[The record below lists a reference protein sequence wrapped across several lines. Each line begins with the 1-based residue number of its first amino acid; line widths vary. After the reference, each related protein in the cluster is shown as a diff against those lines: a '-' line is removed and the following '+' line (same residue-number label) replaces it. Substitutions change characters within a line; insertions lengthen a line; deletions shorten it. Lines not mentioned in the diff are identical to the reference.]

1 MYFLWIMAMFYFRKS
16 TFIGLHT
23 AMHYLK
29 KSMYSTVLVR
39 DDGLA
44 MFYSTCASL
53 LIGWSEEVLVGMMA
67 IFYLRKSVYLSGTT
81 ARFYLRTSTY
91 LSGRMARFYLRK
103 CMYLS
108 GTMAICYLMT
118 SKYLS
123 GTRAR
128 FYLRKSMYLS
138 GTRARFNLRKFK
150 YLLGQGPSST

>member
-1 MYFLWIMAMFYFRKS
+1 MAMFYFRKS

-67 IFYLRKSVYLSGTT
+67 IFYL
-81 ARFYLRTSTY
+81 
-91 LSGRMARFYLRK
+91 
-103 CMYLS
+103 
-108 GTMAICYLMT
+108 MT